1 MPLFFNGT
9 RYHKLH
15 PAQHPAPWTHEG
27 PQAEYCCL
35 CWRASD
41 AAHRGSAKHGH
52 NHYWY
57 SETLNKWKTPPVQE
71 TPPGYEN
78 GCGCHYC
85 KEGGQD
91 FCKEGGVCA
100 PVKKLEAVSAFHGM
114 PHPSAPPPPELKS
127 GGDPWAQMVDD
138 NTRGGKDDDYGGYG
152 GYGDKGGKG
161 LEGGNGWQGG
171 GKGGKGLKGGKGKF
185 ECCHELAVRVESLEV
200 AVAVLKEKVESMES
214 AAAKQEETPLDTE
227 ILDGNDGD
235 SDGD

>member
-9 RYHKLH
+9 RYCKLH
-15 PAQHPAPWTHEG
+15 PAQHPAPWTHDG
-27 PQAEYCCL
+27 PETEYCCL
-35 CWRASD
+35 CWRPSD
-41 AAHRGSAKHGH
+41 EAHRGSAKHGH

-91 FCKEGGVCA
+91 FCKEGV
-100 PVKKLEAVSAFHGM
+100 EAVPAFYGM
-114 PHPSAPPPPELKS
+114 PHLSAPPPPELKS

-152 GYGDKGGKG
+152 GKGDKGLKGGKG
-161 LEGGNGWQGG
+161 WKGG